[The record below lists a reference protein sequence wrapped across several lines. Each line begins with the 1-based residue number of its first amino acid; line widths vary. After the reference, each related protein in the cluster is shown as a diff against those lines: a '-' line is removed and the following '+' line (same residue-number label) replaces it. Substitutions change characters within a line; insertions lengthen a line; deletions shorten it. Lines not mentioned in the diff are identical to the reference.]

1 MSTLQ
6 EIASIALFG
15 AGVLFMLAGS
25 LGLLRLPDFFTRTH
39 ASGKVDSVGMM
50 LCLGGLAVHEGPTLS
65 GLKLVLVIA
74 FVAVSSPVAA
84 HALARAAVRSGLRPW
99 RRPGGKGP
107 DR

>member
-1 MSTLQ
+1 MNILLETAA
-6 EIASIALFG
+6 IILFG
-15 AGVLFMLAGS
+15 SGVLFMLVGS

-50 LCLGGLAVHEGPTLS
+50 LCLGGLALHEGPTLS

-84 HALARAAVRSGLRPW
+84 HALARAAVRSGLKPW
-99 RRPGGKGP
+99 RAPGQGGP